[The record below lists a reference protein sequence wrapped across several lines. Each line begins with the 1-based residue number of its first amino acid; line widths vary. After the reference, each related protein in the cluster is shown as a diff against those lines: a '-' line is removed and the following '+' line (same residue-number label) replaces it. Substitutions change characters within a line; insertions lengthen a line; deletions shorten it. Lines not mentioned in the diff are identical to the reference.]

1 MKSVNIK
8 KLFRCK
14 VVENIIVLI
23 ASIALIYLLIS
34 LYFFNH
40 IFFRT
45 VINGVDVSLESHDV
59 VEEIIRNYVK
69 DYELKL
75 MERNGETEEINGWEI
90 GMQYNEKS
98 SLFSIYH
105 AQNPLNW
112 ITSLFGR
119 QKYYKDDLFV
129 YDKDKLENKINEL
142 NCVNKVFIEPHNV
155 SFKYSNGL
163 YEVIEEVYG
172 NKIIKDRLKKAI
184 EISILK
190 GQTKLD
196 LNKNHCYENPRFT
209 LNSVKTPETK
219 NLLDKYVKAKITY
232 IFGSESET
240 LDENI
245 INKWLSVDENLDVVI
260 DNEAVMDYVGSLSLK
275 YDTVGKTRNFKTS
288 IGKTIE
294 VKGGLYGW
302 RINRAAETKAIIENI
317 KLGEVLEKEP
327 IYTQK
332 PLSRDGN
339 EIGNT
344 YVEINITRQCLWFY
358 KNGKLIARGAVV
370 TGNPN
375 KGHSTVLGT
384 YMLNYK
390 QKEAALIGEGYEAE
404 VTYWMPF
411 FGNTGIHDASWRY
424 SFGGDIYKRNGSH
437 GCVNA
442 PLYLAKKI
450 YDNIEEG
457 TPIICYEE

>member
-1 MKSVNIK
+1 MKETNQK
-8 KLFRCK
+8 KLFLSNDRRS
-14 VVENIIVLI
+14 ITILI
-23 ASIALIYLLIS
+23 ALAALIYILVSIYFTDHL
-34 LYFFNH
+34 FFN
-40 IFFRT
+40 T
-45 VINGVDVSLESHDV
+45 VINGVDVSLKAHDKA
-59 VEEIIRNYVK
+59 EDIIKSYVK
-69 DYELKL
+69 DYELQL
-75 MERNGETEEINGWEI
+75 IERNGEIEEIKGQDI
-90 GMQYNEKS
+90 GMQYNDKS
-98 SLFSIYH
+98 SLSSIYY
-105 AQNPLNW
+105 AQNSLKW
-112 ITSLFGR
+112 ITPLFWR
-119 QKYYKDDLFV
+119 QKYYIDDLFV
-129 YDKDKLENKINEL
+129 YDRDKSEIKINEL
-142 NCVNKVFIEPHNV
+142 NCMSKVFIEPHNV

-196 LNKNHCYENPRFT
+196 LNKNNCYENPRFT

-240 LDENI
+240 LDGNI
-245 INKWLSVDENLDVVI
+245 INKWLGVDENLDVVI
-260 DNEAVMDYVGSLSLK
+260 DNEAVMEYVGKLSLK
-275 YDTVGKTRNFKTS
+275 YDTVGKTRNFKTA
-288 IGKTIE
+288 IGKTVE

-302 RINRAAETKAIIENI
+302 RINRAAETKALIENI

-344 YVEINITRQCLWFY
+344 YVEINVTRQYLWFY
-358 KNGKLIARGAVV
+358 KDGKLIARGAVV

-375 KGHSTVLGT
+375 KGYSTVLGT

-390 QKEAALIGEGYEAE
+390 QKGATLIGAGYESE

-437 GCVNA
+437 GCVNVS
-442 PLYLAKKI
+442 LYLAKKI
-450 YDNIEEG
+450 YDNIEAG